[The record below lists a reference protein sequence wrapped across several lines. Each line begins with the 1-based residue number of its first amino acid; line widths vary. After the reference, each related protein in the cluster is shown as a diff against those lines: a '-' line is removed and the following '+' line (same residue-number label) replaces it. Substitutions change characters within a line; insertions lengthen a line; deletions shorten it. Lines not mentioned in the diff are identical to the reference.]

1 MPTESPRMTID
12 EEGAM
17 PSRDRILLL
26 GRRKAGKTVFL
37 ARLYEQGWSG
47 GDELHMRA
55 CEGSLHSVC
64 MDMVAELSAG
74 RWPAATVGSLSSGVE
89 VTWRGRHATMVLLD
103 YPGEIFRRA
112 FVEGGAD
119 EQSQSLLDHVD
130 HAAAVILLIDPGNVH
145 TGDVDELVDDDFGMV
160 QAVDR
165 IRRSVGGE
173 DVPIAIA
180 LTKCDV
186 HVGLVRAEGGA
197 RGFVEK
203 HLPNLLRYG
212 GTVRMFATAAVR
224 TRIDAGGRAI
234 PSTRHGPAG
243 LIDTLVY
250 CMRHIGRRMDADASS
265 RQAAAVAE
273 HQREAARRDVVLV
286 HRDRNRWVA
295 FWVGAAV
302 LCIALAGLAMV
313 LSPRPQT
320 GLPAGVVPLDVEET
334 VEAAVVQKEPATPSS
349 LPAPSIQD
357 PPVGVGPAEPESIA
371 DES

>member
-1 MPTESPRMTID
+1 MPAELPRMTID
-12 EEGAM
+12 EEGVV
-17 PSRDRILLL
+17 PHRDRILLL

-37 ARLYEQGWSG
+37 ARLYEQGWRG

-55 CEGSLHSVC
+55 CEGSLHTVC
-64 MDMVAELSAG
+64 MDIVAELAAG

-89 VTWRGRHATMVLLD
+89 VTWRGRNATMVLLD
-103 YPGEIFRRA
+103 YPGEVFRRA
-112 FVEGGAD
+112 FVEGGSD

-130 HAAAVILLIDPGNVH
+130 RAAAVILLIDPGNVH
-145 TGDVDELVDDDFGMV
+145 IGDVDELVDDDFGMV

-173 DVPIAIA
+173 NVPIAIA

-224 TRIDAGGRAI
+224 TRVDAGGRAI
-234 PSTRHGPAG
+234 PSTRHGSAG

-250 CMRHIGRRMDADASS
+250 CMRHVGRQMDADAAS
-265 RQAAAVAE
+265 RQAAVAAE
-273 HQREAARRDVVLV
+273 HRQEAARRDAVLV
-286 HRDRNRWVA
+286 RRDRGRWVA

-302 LCIALAGLAMV
+302 LCIALTGLAMV
-313 LSPRPQT
+313 LRPRLQT
-320 GLPAGVVPLDVEET
+320 DLPVGSEPLDVQKT
-334 VEAAVVQKEPATPSS
+334 IEAVIVQKEATTPS
-349 LPAPSIQD
+349 LPPVPFIQD
-357 PPVGVGPAEPESIA
+357 RPVDDGSTEPEPVA